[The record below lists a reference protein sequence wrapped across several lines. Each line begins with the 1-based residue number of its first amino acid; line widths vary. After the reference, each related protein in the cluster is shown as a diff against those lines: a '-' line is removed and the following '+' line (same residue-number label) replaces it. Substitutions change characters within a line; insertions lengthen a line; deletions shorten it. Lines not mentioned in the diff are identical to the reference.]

1 MDVQTKFHYKIIN
14 KKRKQDVRE
23 NMDQQTKSHLRKKD
37 KTRKLNER
45 ENMVEQT
52 KLHHKIINKK
62 RKQEV
67 RENMN
72 GQTKSHIRKKDKT
85 RKLNELI
92 NMDEQAKLFHRK
104 KDKSK
109 KLNERENMDEN
120 DLNKRRLLDKRHNAS
135 QRASR
140 TADTDAAIHTFQQ
153 SIKTGPTFIC
163 TVCHRLMYKE
173 CVTMYNENNYKACDE
188 DLLKKCNTGKTNYN
202 GECYICNTCSWNL
215 KRNKLPAQAVANC
228 LQLDPIPEQLKDL
241 SNLECTFI
249 STRLAFMKML
259 ALPQDK
265 QKAIHGCVVNV
276 PVNPEETCS
285 VLPHLPSSS
294 SCITVKLK
302 RKIEYRG
309 HVKQQSV
316 RAWKVLQALY
326 YLKSF
331 TLSLNAQPNS
341 QAVHVLPSLTESRD
355 ESDDD
360 NPKDD
365 DTDNDELEDRSKL
378 TGLPYDTCLQPKDMS
393 ANKDFLLN
401 ITPGE
406 ERNQLACQ
414 IKDQE
419 EMRKLAQT
427 DLSYHF
433 LQNCHRH
440 SATCRK
446 HGTKCRFSFP
456 RPPLEETRVFLPPIE
471 ETNKSNQTIYSAILT
486 SVHEKLDELPQ
497 DSDIALQSLLG
508 ELKIPQQLYVKSFAV
523 DKDKTWSAC
532 SSDEA

>member
-37 KTRKLNER
+37 KTRKLDER

-67 RENMN
+67 RENMD

-140 TADTDAAIHTFQQ
+140 TADTDAVIHTFQQ

-173 CVTMYNENNYKACDE
+173 CVTMFNENNYKACDE

-249 STRLAFMKML
+249 STRLAFMKIL
-259 ALPQDK
+259 ALPRGK

-309 HVKQQSV
+309 HVIQQSV

-331 TLSLNAQPNS
+331 SKNPHYDDIVINENWQDESSNDNGELWDALTLNAQPNS
-341 QAVHVLPSLTESRD
+341 QAVHVLPSTEGRD
-355 ESDDD
+355 ESDDV
-360 NPKDD
+360 NPKDDD
-365 DTDNDELEDRSKL
+365 DTDNDELEDRSEL
-378 TGLPYDTCLQPKDMS
+378 TGLSYDTCLQPKDMS
-393 ANKDFLLN
+393 ADKDFLLN

-406 ERNQLACQ
+406 GKKPTGMFADKHN
-414 IKDQE
+414 E
-419 EMRKLAQT
+419 EMTFPAFFPT
-427 DLSYHF
+427 E
-433 LQNCHRH
+433 
-440 SATCRK
+440 
-446 HGTKCRFSFP
+446 SFGFD
-456 RPPLEETRVFLPPIE
+456 R
-471 ETNKSNQTIYSAILT
+471 
-486 SVHEKLDELPQ
+486 
-497 DSDIALQSLLG
+497 
-508 ELKIPQQLYVKSFAV
+508 
-523 DKDKTWSAC
+523 
-532 SSDEA
+532 